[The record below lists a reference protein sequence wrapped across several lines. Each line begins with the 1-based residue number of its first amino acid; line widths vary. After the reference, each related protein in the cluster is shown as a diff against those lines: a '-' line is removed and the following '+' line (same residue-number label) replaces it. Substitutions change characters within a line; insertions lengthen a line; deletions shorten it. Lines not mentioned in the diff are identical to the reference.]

1 MTNTSYLSIQEHF
14 KIAKNTDQYFSEKF
28 DKFNSYVIPG
38 HREKGQDSGRP
49 KAGLAQLSRKNVD
62 IRKDRILT
70 KSFRLQAQILNFSNS
85 RLLWLNSYLPTDPQH
100 GEVNNDELL
109 EVLAEVENIMDSAAY
124 DDILWQGDLNWDM
137 SRSSEFS
144 NIMRRFMEKVG
155 LVSIWDKFPV
165 DYTHIHTDYKSTS
178 VIDHFVMNERLVS
191 LVADCGPIHLGDNR
205 SRHSPIMVKLNMGA
219 IPVKQKETSRTV
231 KRPAWY
237 KASQENI
244 SAFTKGVDDRLMSIM
259 VPESIHCS
267 DAECS
272 DPTHSSERDS
282 LVLDILLAII
292 EVSHSSIPMVGGKT
306 VRSDRK
312 DHSGIIPGWR
322 ETVEPCQ
329 TQARFWHSVWRSAG
343 KPRSGALYNIMVKTR
358 NSFHYAIRKARRAA
372 DLVRAKKLFEASENS
387 CMDLLQELKNIRK
400 GGKISV
406 DLPDTVAGAN
416 GEDEIV
422 SKFRDVY
429 SNLYNS
435 WGSEGEM
442 TSIKQKVAELVK
454 TENSV
459 FQLQQLDGYVVK
471 KAVCRMRAGKSDV
484 SGAFSSDTL
493 LHAPDSLFDLLALV
507 YRSWL
512 VHGTVTP
519 SLLACAFLP
528 LLKSALKDPAD
539 TNSYRAIAGSSLLLK
554 LFDQCV
560 LIVWGHILAS
570 DTLQFG
576 YKVGTGTTQC
586 SWMVMEVANY
596 YMRNGTSP
604 IMTLMDCSKAFDMCK
619 YSILFNKLLEK
630 GLPAVVVRTL
640 ITVYEK
646 QYAWVRWGKT
656 RSEIFPIVNGT
667 RQGSVLSPILFS
679 IYVDEILQKLRSL
692 GVGCYVG
699 EVFMG
704 ALGYADDLV
713 LLAPSRTAMQLMLN
727 TCEEFATKN
736 NLLFSTD
743 PDPSKSK
750 TKCVFMC
757 GRRKQE
763 KPAPLKLY
771 GVELPWVQSATHLGN
786 ELCEDGTMD
795 KDMKVKRAA
804 FIDRSLQ
811 LREKF
816 SFAHPME
823 ALRAIRIYCC
833 DHYGG
838 MLWDYQSNMASQYFN
853 SWSTCVKLAW
863 GVPRSTHR
871 YFLDYLAGG
880 LVSARREILGRF
892 HGFFRS
898 LLNSPSREVNILAR
912 IASKDIRS
920 TTAKNLRL
928 LEDETGGM
936 TWSANKHKV
945 QERLL
950 QGEPGVPEV
959 DGWRIRYLGSLLEQ
973 RDILKYQGLE
983 ESDPA
988 QLLQSLIDSLCS
1000 T

>member
-1 MTNTSYLSIQEHF
+1 
-14 KIAKNTDQYFSEKF
+14 
-28 DKFNSYVIPG
+28 
-38 HREKGQDSGRP
+38 
-49 KAGLAQLSRKNVD
+49 
-62 IRKDRILT
+62 
-70 KSFRLQAQILNFSNS
+70 
-85 RLLWLNSYLPTDPQH
+85 
-100 GEVNNDELL
+100 
-109 EVLAEVENIMDSAAY
+109 
-124 DDILWQGDLNWDM
+124 
-137 SRSSEFS
+137 
-144 NIMRRFMEKVG
+144 
-155 LVSIWDKFPV
+155 
-165 DYTHIHTDYKSTS
+165 
-178 VIDHFVMNERLVS
+178 
-191 LVADCGPIHLGDNR
+191 
-205 SRHSPIMVKLNMGA
+205 
-219 IPVKQKETSRTV
+219 
-231 KRPAWY
+231 
-237 KASQENI
+237 
-244 SAFTKGVDDRLMSIM
+244 
-259 VPESIHCS
+259 
-267 DAECS
+267 
-272 DPTHSSERDS
+272 
-282 LVLDILLAII
+282 
-292 EVSHSSIPMVGGKT
+292 
-306 VRSDRK
+306 
-312 DHSGIIPGWR
+312 
-322 ETVEPCQ
+322 
-329 TQARFWHSVWRSAG
+329 
-343 KPRSGALYNIMVKTR
+343 
-358 NSFHYAIRKARRAA
+358 
-372 DLVRAKKLFEASENS
+372 
-387 CMDLLQELKNIRK
+387 
-400 GGKISV
+400 
-406 DLPDTVAGAN
+406 
-416 GEDEIV
+416 
-422 SKFRDVY
+422 
-429 SNLYNS
+429 
-435 WGSEGEM
+435 
-442 TSIKQKVAELVK
+442 
-454 TENSV
+454 
-459 FQLQQLDGYVVK
+459 
-471 KAVCRMRAGKSDV
+471 
-484 SGAFSSDTL
+484 
-493 LHAPDSLFDLLALV
+493 
-507 YRSWL
+507 
-512 VHGTVTP
+512 
-519 SLLACAFLP
+519 
-528 LLKSALKDPAD
+528 
-539 TNSYRAIAGSSLLLK
+539 
-554 LFDQCV
+554 
-560 LIVWGHILAS
+560 
-570 DTLQFG
+570 
-576 YKVGTGTTQC
+576 
-586 SWMVMEVANY
+586 
-596 YMRNGTSP
+596 
-604 IMTLMDCSKAFDMCK
+604 MDCSKAFDMCK

-838 MLWDYQSNMASQYFN
+838 MLRDYQSNMASQYFN